1 MVSERAV
8 GRWRQLAGWAVAAR
22 HLHRRLRQRD
32 RVLLEEGDRAAQR
45 LEERVDRVGAH
56 ADVADE
62 RHRLHEGGD
71 VVGLDL
77 GGEAAH
83 RRLHERLQ
91 LREAVDHR
99 RLQVLGVRKLPLRHP
114 RRQRLLHRLRVELQ
128 PAARR
133 RRRERADVQG
143 LAAVQVDLL
152 VEIGERGLGRRR
164 ERAAERARLALLLRR
179 ALALRGGGGL
189 LLDRHGLL
197 DQKVLD
203 GAGDVA
209 RPQMGEGGVRL
220 LELVALERVVGGVL
234 LDRVDVEAHHLVLDH
249 FLEEVAVAP
258 VEPLDE
264 FASVEE
270 ARHPLVDRRLQAQ
283 RAARRRAAVG
293 ELGDVLHLR
302 RVELE
307 QDLDERDGLV
317 LRDLGGVELL
327 VEVLERVRDRAR
339 EAVDDDVVD
348 ELDVRLPNR
357 GALRHLEHAVRREQ
371 QLGDLLPARLDL
383 LVADG
388 EVLGVVLLELLG
400 EVRLPRLP
408 RHQRVLGPLVE
419 HALDRRHVRLDR
431 HQRVP
436 ALLHHRRRLA
446 DELVDRVRAPR
457 EVLEPLLDLLVDR
470 LQLRLQQ
477 RRLDVEH
484 RLQHV
489 VVLPDDQ
496 LQVADLDAVRLRLLE
511 QLGGGVGDLVP
522 RVAVGVD
529 LADRLL

>member
-1 MVSERAV
+1 M
-8 GRWRQLAGWAVAAR
+8 
-22 HLHRRLRQRD
+22 
-32 RVLLEEGDRAAQR
+32 
-45 LEERVDRVGAH
+45 
-56 ADVADE
+56 
-62 RHRLHEGGD
+62 
-71 VVGLDL
+71 
-77 GGEAAH
+77 
-83 RRLHERLQ
+83 
-91 LREAVDHR
+91 
-99 RLQVLGVRKLPLRHP
+99 
-114 RRQRLLHRLRVELQ
+114 
-128 PAARR
+128 
-133 RRRERADVQG
+133 
-143 LAAVQVDLL
+143 
-152 VEIGERGLGRRR
+152 
-164 ERAAERARLALLLRR
+164 
-179 ALALRGGGGL
+179 
-189 LLDRHGLL
+189 
-197 DQKVLD
+197 
-203 GAGDVA
+203 
-209 RPQMGEGGVRL
+209 
-220 LELVALERVVGGVL
+220 
-234 LDRVDVEAHHLVLDH
+234 LDH
-249 FLEEVAVAP
+249 FLEKVAVAP

-264 FASVEE
+264 FARVEE
-270 ARHPLVDRRLQAQ
+270 ARHPLVDGRLQAQ

-371 QLGDLLPARLDL
+371 QLGDLLPATLDL

-419 HALDRRHVRLDR
+419 HALDRGHVRLHR

-484 RLQHV
+484 RLQHM
-489 VVLPDDQ
+489 VVLAHDQ
-496 LQVADLDAVRLRLLE
+496 LQVADLHAVRLRLLE
-511 QLGGGVGDLVP
+511 EFRSGVGDLVP

-529 LADRLL
+529 LADRLLQIEEVLDLAEQLDEVGVEVDGEQAGGLRLGVAAEERLL